1 MIHPFEPVFD
11 KNSLVLILGTFP
23 SEKSREYGFFY
34 GHPQNRFW
42 KLIAFLTNT
51 SKIPVSIDKKKELLL
66 RNKIALW
73 DVINSCDIKKS
84 SDASITN
91 VVPNNLSK
99 ILELSSI
106 KRIFANGEK
115 AYNIYMRYCYKDIGK
130 EITKLPSTSPA
141 NASYSL
147 ERLKTEWKIIKVLD

>member
-23 SEKSREYGFFY
+23 SEKSREY
-34 GHPQNRFW
+34 FW

-51 SKIPVSIDKKKELLL
+51 SKIPVSIDEKKELLL

-84 SDASITN
+84 SDSSITN

-106 KRIFANGEK
+106 KQIFANGEK
-115 AYNIYMRYCYKDIGK
+115 AYSIYMRYCYKDIGK
-130 EITKLPSTSPA
+130 EIIKLPSTSPA

-147 ERLKTEWKIIKVLD
+147 ERLKTEWKIINIT